1 MELKTYR
8 KLFIGG
14 EWVDPATSATIEV
27 ISPHTEEVV
36 GRVPEAKEADVDR
49 AVAAA
54 REAFDRGPWPRM
66 SPGERADVMERL
78 NGALQAR
85 VEEIATAITLEM
97 GCPITASRV
106 VQVMSSSM
114 VLDFYT
120 RLAREFV
127 FEDVRPGLLGPTL
140 VRREPVGVVGAIIP
154 WNVPLFVTMLK
165 LAPALAAG
173 AVVVVKPAPETPL
186 DAMLLAEAV
195 TEAGVPK
202 GVVNIVAAGRE
213 VGEHLV
219 KHPRVDKIAFTGST
233 AAGRRVASLCGE
245 SLKRVTLELGGK
257 SAAIVLDDVNL
268 EETIAGLIPAG
279 MLNTGQAC
287 AAQTRI
293 LVSRRRYKEVVDAL
307 ATAATA
313 FPVGD
318 PMDPGTF
325 YGPLVAKRQ
334 RERVEGYIAIG
345 KKEGARV
352 AAGGGRPAGLAKGW
366 YVEPTVF
373 ADVKNTMRI
382 AQEEIFGPVLSVIP
396 YESESEAIG
405 IANDSDYG
413 LSGSVWTADV
423 AHGIEI
429 AKQVRTGT
437 YTVNGFTIE
446 FAGPFGGFKC
456 SGVGRELGP
465 EGLAAY
471 LELKAINAP
480 MGYDLKAS

>member
-1 MELKTYR
+1 MELKTYK

-14 EWVDPATSATIEV
+14 EWVDPATSSTIEV

-85 VEEIATAITLEM
+85 ADEMARTITTEM
-97 GCPITASRV
+97 GCPISSSLA

-120 RLAREFV
+120 RLAREFA

-195 TEAGVPK
+195 TEAGVPE
-202 GVVNIVAAGRE
+202 GVVNIVPAGRE

-219 KHPRVDKIAFTGST
+219 KHPGVDKIAFTGST

-245 SLKRVTLELGGK
+245 HLKRVTLELGGK
-257 SAAIVLDDVNL
+257 SAAIVLDDANL
-268 EETIAGLIPAG
+268 DETVAGLIPAG

-293 LVSRRRYKEVVDAL
+293 LVSRRRYKEFVDAL
-307 ATAATA
+307 ATVAAA

-334 RERVEGYIAIG
+334 RERVEGYVAIG
-345 KKEGARV
+345 KQEGARV
-352 AAGGGRPAGLAKGW
+352 ATGGGRPAGLPKGW

-382 AQEEIFGPVLSVIP
+382 AQEEIFGPVLAVIP
-396 YESESEAIG
+396 YEDERDAVR

-423 AHGIEI
+423 AHGIEV

-456 SGVGRELGP
+456 SGIGRELGP

-471 LELKAINAP
+471 LEPKAINLP
-480 MGYDLKAS
+480 MGYGVK